1 MPNDQPFRIALLVG
15 MSVFVP
21 VMAYFRIRSQLTG
34 EPHDRR
40 QEGWFIL
47 ISLRLVALFGAV
59 VMFAFLVDP
68 SLTRWSSL
76 PLPEWL
82 RWSGIAIGAAAGV
95 WVIWTFSHLGKNLTD
110 TVVTRREHT
119 LITSGP
125 YRWIRHPFYLGIAGT
140 VAAVSL
146 ATTNWFVAVTG
157 IAVLAL
163 LIARTDR
170 EEAKLV
176 ERFGD
181 DYQTY
186 MARTGR
192 FWPRWRTSREGKA
205 AP

>member
-15 MSVFVP
+15 IGLCFP

-34 EPHDRR
+34 ERLDRR

-47 ISLRLVALFGAV
+47 ISLRLVAVIGAT
-59 VMFAFLVDP
+59 VMIAFLVDP

-82 RWSGIAIGAAAGV
+82 RWSGIAVGAAACV

-119 LITSGP
+119 LVVSGP
-125 YRWIRHPFYLGIAGT
+125 YRWIRHPFYIGVAG
-140 VAAVSL
+140 AVVCASL
-146 ATTNWFVAVTG
+146 ATTNWLVAITG
-157 IAVLAL
+157 LTVLAL
-163 LIARTDR
+163 LVARTDR

-181 DYQTY
+181 DYRTY

-192 FWPRWRTSREGKA
+192 FWPRRKT
-205 AP
+205 

>member
-1 MPNDQPFRIALLVG
+1 MGDTGALGVKIHT
-15 MSVFVP
+15 M
-21 VMAYFRIRSQLTG
+21 
-34 EPHDRR
+34 
-40 QEGWFIL
+40 
-47 ISLRLVALFGAV
+47 LFGER
-59 VMFAFLVDP
+59 AFLVDP

-125 YRWIRHPFYLGIAGT
+125 YQWIRHPFYLGVAGT
-140 VAAVSL
+140 VASVSL
-146 ATTNWFVAVTG
+146 ATANWFVAVTG
-157 IAVLAL
+157 VVVLVL
-163 LIARTDR
+163 LVVRTDR
-170 EEAKLV
+170 EEAKLI

-181 DYQTY
+181 DYRTY

-192 FWPRWRTSREGKA
+192 FWPRWRT
-205 AP
+205 

>member
-15 MSVFVP
+15 ISLAVP

-34 EPHDRR
+34 ERLDRR

-47 ISLRLVALFGAV
+47 ISLRLVAAIGAA
-59 VMFAFLVDP
+59 VMFSFLFDP
-68 SLTRWSSL
+68 PLAHWSSL
-76 PLPEWL
+76 PLPDWL
-82 RWSGIAIGAAAGV
+82 RWSGIAIGAVACV

-125 YRWIRHPFYLGIAGT
+125 YRWIRHPFYIGVAGT
-140 VAAVSL
+140 VVAASL
-146 ATTNWFVAVTG
+146 ATTNWFVAITG
-157 IAVLAL
+157 LIVLAL

-181 DYQTY
+181 EYRTY
-186 MARTGR
+186 MTQTGR
-192 FWPRWRTSREGKA
+192 FWPRWRA
-205 AP
+205 

>member
-1 MPNDQPFRIALLVG
+1 MPNDQPFRIAMLVG
-15 MSVFVP
+15 MSLLIP
-21 VMAYFRIRSQLTG
+21 VMAYFRIRSQMTG
-34 EPHDRR
+34 ERLDRR

-47 ISLRLVALFGAV
+47 ITLRLVAFFDAV
-59 VMFAFLVDP
+59 VMVAFLFDP

-82 RWSGIAIGAAAGV
+82 RWSGIAIGGAAGV

-119 LITSGP
+119 LVTSGP
-125 YRWIRHPFYLGIAGT
+125 FHWVRHPFYIGVAGT
-140 VAAVSL
+140 VVAVSL

-157 IAVLAL
+157 ITVLAL

-170 EEAKLV
+170 EEAKLI

-181 DYQTY
+181 EYRRY
-186 MARTGR
+186 MTETGR
-192 FWPRWRTSREGKA
+192 FWPRWPRVREA

>member
-1 MPNDQPFRIALLVG
+1 MPHDQPFRIALLMG
-15 MSVFVP
+15 MCLFVP

-34 EPHDRR
+34 ERLDRR

-47 ISLRLVALFGAV
+47 LTLRPVAAIAAV
-59 VMFAFLVDP
+59 VMIAFLVDP

-82 RWSGIAIGAAAGV
+82 RWSGIAVGAAACV

-119 LITSGP
+119 LVVSGP
-125 YRWIRHPFYLGIAGT
+125 YRWIRHPFYIGVAGA
-140 VAAVSL
+140 VVSVSL
-146 ATTNWFVAVTG
+146 ATANWLVAITG
-157 IAVLAL
+157 LTVLAL
-163 LIARTDR
+163 LVARTDR

-181 DYQTY
+181 DYRTY

-192 FWPRWRTSREGKA
+192 FWPRWRA
-205 AP
+205 

>member
-15 MSVFVP
+15 MSLFIP

-34 EPHDRR
+34 ERLDRR

-47 ISLRLVALFGAV
+47 VTLRLVALIRVAV
-59 VMFAFLVDP
+59 VIAFLVDP

-76 PLPEWL
+76 SLPTWL
-82 RWSGIAIGAAAGV
+82 RWSGIGIGAAAGV
-95 WVIWTFSHLGKNLTD
+95 WVLWTVSHLGKNLTD
-110 TVVTRREHT
+110 TVVTRRAHT

-125 YRWIRHPFYLGIAGT
+125 YRWVRHPFYLGICGGIIAD
-140 VAAVSL
+140 SL
-146 ATTNWFVAVTG
+146 ATANWFVAVTG
-157 IAVLAL
+157 IALLAL
-163 LIARTDR
+163 LVARTDC
-170 EEAKLV
+170 EEAKLL

-192 FWPRWRTSREGKA
+192 FWPRWRT
-205 AP
+205 

>member
-1 MPNDQPFRIALLVG
+1 MSNDDPFRIAMLVG
-15 MSVFVP
+15 MSLLIP

-34 EPHDRR
+34 ESLDRR

-47 ISLRLVALFGAV
+47 ITLRLVAFFDAV
-59 VMFAFLVDP
+59 VMIAFLVDP

-82 RWSGIAIGAAAGV
+82 RWSGIAIGGAAGV

-119 LITSGP
+119 LVTSGP
-125 YRWIRHPFYLGIAGT
+125 YHWIRHPFYIGVAGT

-157 IAVLAL
+157 ITVLAL

-170 EEAKLV
+170 EEAKLI

-181 DYQTY
+181 EYRHY
-186 MARTGR
+186 MTETGR
-192 FWPRWRTSREGKA
+192 FWPRWPRVREA